1 MTTGSDKASFRYV
14 TRMSLLALTLSITAL
29 AQQGTIITFDAPG
42 AGTGF
47 RQGTTSTGINAAG
60 VITGYYVDSS
70 NINHGFVRSRN
81 GVFTEFDAASA
92 GPGTLPYGIND
103 AGAVTG
109 YYLDVYFIAHGF
121 VRSASGTLTTF
132 DAPVSGGSG
141 TYAYSINDAGAVTGF
156 YLQNG
161 ESFSFVRGPSGDF
174 IPVQA
179 GPGNPGLNGTRAS
192 SINGANSVTG
202 FYSTGTTPQRGF
214 VRDPSGF
221 TTTFRAPG
229 AGLSDFQ
236 GTNPTSINN
245 AGAITGD
252 YINHAGTHG
261 FVRGPAGIFT
271 EFGVPGN
278 SSASTLPTS
287 INDEGDITGS
297 YSVNGVSHGFERT
310 FSGAFTSFDV
320 PGAGGA
326 YYTGTF
332 GAGINDVG
340 AIAGYYIDNNS
351 TNHGFLRTPA
361 AP

>member
-1 MTTGSDKASFRYV
+1 MTTRSDSAGFRCV
-14 TRMSLLALTLSITAL
+14 IRMSLLGLTLSIAAL
-29 AQQGTIITFDAPG
+29 AQPGTIITFDAPG

-60 VITGYYVDSS
+60 FITGYYVDSS
-70 NINHGFVRSRN
+70 DINHGFVRSPN
-81 GVFTEFDAASA
+81 GGFTEFDAAST

-103 AGAVTG
+103 AGVITG
-109 YYLDVYFIAHGF
+109 YYLDVYFTAHGF
-121 VRSASGTLTTF
+121 VRSPSGALTTF

-141 TYAYSINDAGAVTGF
+141 TYAYSINDVGAVAGF

-174 IPVQA
+174 MPVQA
-179 GPGNPGLNGTRAS
+179 GPGDPGLNGTRAC

-221 TTTFRAPG
+221 TATFRAPD
-229 AGLSDFQ
+229 AGFFDFQ
-236 GTNPTSINN
+236 GTNPTSVNN

-252 YINHAGTHG
+252 YINNAGTYG
-261 FVRGPAGIFT
+261 FVRSPAGIFT

-278 SSASTLPTS
+278 ASATTLPAS
-287 INDEGDITGS
+287 INDEGGITGS
-297 YSVNGVSHGFERT
+297 YSVSGVSHGFERT
-310 FSGAFTSFDV
+310 SAGDFTSFDA

-332 GAGINDVG
+332 GTGVNDAG